1 MNEGPIAEGYA
12 GAVIN
17 EDPEVSNSKME
28 HSLEVLWRNHIQ
40 KDSLGAAIKGDIVLD
55 SNGKIQFAIK
65 SGSFSTARIRQYI
78 LLAYNMLRLNYLS
91 PEQLV
96 NVNTFKR
103 LTSGGLSKMAD
114 TLVEYINEKVYTEI
128 DKTVITP

>member
-1 MNEGPIAEGYA
+1 M
-12 GAVIN
+12 
-17 EDPEVSNSKME
+17 
-28 HSLEVLWRNHIQ
+28 WRNHIQ
-40 KDSLGAAIKGDIVLD
+40 KDSIGAAIKGDVVLD

-96 NVNTFKR
+96 DVNTFKR

-114 TLVEYINEKVYTEI
+114 TLIEYINEKAYA
-128 DKTVITP
+128 KTDEVIMAS